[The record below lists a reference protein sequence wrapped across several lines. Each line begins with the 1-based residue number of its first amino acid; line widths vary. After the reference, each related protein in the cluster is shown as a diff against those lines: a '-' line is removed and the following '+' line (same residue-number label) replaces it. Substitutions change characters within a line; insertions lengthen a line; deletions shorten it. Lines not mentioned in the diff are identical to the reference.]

1 MDDIRMNAGLLN
13 SITGK
18 KREIDRFRPF
28 PSAVVRKL
36 DEQFTLEWTY
46 NSNAIEGNTLSLQET
61 ELVIN
66 RGLTVGGKSLAEHF
80 EAINHNQAVMQL
92 TDYIQKKQDISI
104 DLILNIHKTIF
115 KNIDETEAGKFRNHN
130 VRIMGAVH
138 LPPDAGKIPRLMDE
152 LIEWYYQ
159 HLNALSAPELAAA
172 IHYKTVHIH
181 PFMDGNGRTARI
193 LMNLVLM
200 KNGFPP
206 AVILNVDRKK
216 YYRVLKEADM
226 GKYDGFMDFIGK
238 SVERSLIIY
247 LNALEPADL
256 KKNEKRGYITLKE
269 ATRYCDYSQEYLS
282 FLARQ
287 GRLSAVK
294 FNRNWMTTKE
304 AVEEYVKTV
313 NAV

>member
-1 MDDIRMNAGLLN
+1 M
-13 SITGK
+13 
-18 KREIDRFRPF
+18 
-28 PSAVVRKL
+28 RKL
-36 DEQFTLEWTY
+36 DEQFKLEWTY

-80 EAINHNQAVMQL
+80 EAINHKQAVMQL

-104 DLILNIHKTIF
+104 DLILNIHETIF

-159 HLNALSAPELAAA
+159 HLNALSVPELAAA

-247 LNALEPADL
+247 LNALAPADL
-256 KKNEKRGYITLKE
+256 KKNEKQGYITLKE

-287 GRLSAVK
+287 GRLAAVK
-294 FNRNWMTTKE
+294 FHRNWMTTKE
-304 AVEEYVKTV
+304 AVEEYVSSQPSR
-313 NAV
+313 ASRSSHRA